1 MHEKPKKNYAI
12 FPRVC
17 IKSAIKIKWRR
28 VNHLF
33 LCANCVAVE
42 MCCRWNLLPYIFF
55 CKTPQIFFCPG
66 KFFTKMKKKLTCSAL
81 GQRQLSWWVV
91 AISLLCTVPLPV
103 ASVPVAISVDAVG
116 HKLYPSGLIAIQN
129 NNNKFRKKITIVSKY
144 KVCAQA
150 AHKSI

>member
-1 MHEKPKKNYAI
+1 MFEIAWEAEEKLCDIPKSLHQIYDK
-12 FPRVC
+12 
-17 IKSAIKIKWRR
+17 
-28 VNHLF
+28 
-33 LCANCVAVE
+33 VASCQPSFSFSKL
-42 MCCRWNLLPYIFF
+42 CCRCNLLPYKRK
-55 CKTPQIFFCPG
+55 CSG
-66 KFFTKMKKKLTCSAL
+66 KFFTKMKKNLTCSAL

-91 AISLLCTVPLPV
+91 AISLLCTVPLPM